1 MSCAQIV
8 AINASGMAQMNT
20 KFSVTIAGLA
30 MAITIASTGGAAAY
44 TGNSEPARF
53 APVVQT
59 AAITPL
65 SMQFFCAKNRSE
77 CRSSGSNQVTMTP
90 NLMAMLKQV
99 NVHVN
104 RTITYR
110 ADGADVWKLNPTEG
124 DCEDYVLTKRSM
136 LIRHGVSAGSLRI
149 AYTHTRQG
157 EPHAVLVVKT
167 SQGDYVLDNL
177 NNAVKTLRQS
187 GYNIR
192 TMSSPNPL
200 SWSAG

>member
-1 MSCAQIV
+1 
-8 AINASGMAQMNT
+8 MNT
-20 KFSVTIAGLA
+20 NLSMTIAGA
-30 MAITIASTGGAAAY
+30 AIAITMVLTGAAAADVGR
-44 TGNSEPARF
+44 TSIFDA
-53 APVVQT
+53 APT
-59 AAITPL
+59 FRIAAITPL

-77 CRSSGSNQVTMTP
+77 CRSGGSAEVAMTP

-104 RTITYR
+104 RTITYK
-110 ADGADVWKLNPTEG
+110 ADNADTWNLNPSEG
-124 DCEDYVLTKRSM
+124 DCEDYVLSKRSM

-167 SQGDYVLDNL
+167 SAGEYVLDNL

-187 GYNIR
+187 GYRVR
-192 TMSSPNPL
+192 TMSTPNPL
-200 SWSAG
+200 NWSAG

>member
-1 MSCAQIV
+1 
-8 AINASGMAQMNT
+8 MNT
-20 KFSVTIAGLA
+20 KFSMKIAGFALVIA
-30 MAITIASTGGAAAY
+30 MSSVGGAAAY
-44 TGNSEPARF
+44 TSQVTIGDLRP
-53 APVVQT
+53 PVQV

-65 SMQFFCAKNRSE
+65 SLQFFCAKNRSE
-77 CRSSGSNQVTMTP
+77 CRGGGSAQVTMTP
-90 NLMAMLKQV
+90 NLMAVLKQV

-104 RTITYR
+104 RSIRPKVDT
-110 ADGADVWKLNPTEG
+110 ADLWNLNPTEG

-136 LIRHGVSAGSLRI
+136 LIRNGVSAGSLRI
-149 AYTHTRQG
+149 AYTHTRRG

-177 NNAVKTLRQS
+177 SNTVKTLRAS

-192 TMSSPNPL
+192 SMSNANPT